1 MERIEKDRL
10 CPDCG
15 GELSTGPFGQRCMRC
30 VMSLLAEP
38 ENDGMF
44 EATELFP
51 ELVLEEKVA
60 RGGFGTVFRA
70 EHRQMK
76 RPVALK
82 FLDTALAR
90 SPEAVALFQKEMVT
104 VGGLDHPGIVRAHDA
119 GERDGHWYIVMEFVD
134 GADCGALVKKH
145 GTLPIAESCEI
156 IRQAALALHYAH
168 GKGLVHRDV
177 KPGNLMIAQGT
188 EGTKGTKGTPVLYVP
203 SVPLVPSVKVLDF
216 GLASLAVAPL
226 LDNPA
231 AVEDDS
237 SGDRFLGTLEYVA
250 PEQIEAP
257 AKVDARADIY
267 ALGATLR
274 RFLTGKP
281 AREGASEQSLLLRM
295 KAITSM
301 PVGTIA
307 ELRPDLPPALV
318 QLCDQ
323 LVALDRNQRPP
334 SAAEVAVLLH
344 PWCAGAELA
353 RLFTDG
359 PLPEKPFVFP
369 KKNRRPLWA
378 AAAVLVAVAGV
389 WAFPERPPVP
399 AAPPAP
405 PEVRSVYSPELR
417 ARLHLDGDLMPRLL
431 SPDWEREHEYYSIH
445 EFLNARFLPDGRIAY
460 LSRDV
465 DNLTISTLRLG
476 EPLEKA
482 VHHFSE
488 KVGGDSMRTFVFAPD
503 GHFAVNHIRDPKALH
518 IRRVRPDGTLL
529 PSLRYNYAAELP
541 LIPYE
546 LGLQTL
552 IKSGKEVFDGFPWG
566 MSIVTEG
573 QVPPNTGLR
582 PGDVLVADEGNN
594 HIVPNVYSTPPSLWR
609 FRFDN
614 DERVSLLAKGGNVPV
629 DVTVSRHGVFMLNR
643 TEVFADT
650 EEDFPPN
657 FTDRILRWEKD
668 GFHPCTT
675 DKPIHDPT
683 GIAADPTSTDLYIV
697 QGGFVPSVSRSIQRV
712 VRLRLT
718 APDHYTV
725 ELLADRF
732 GKVGKC
738 GIAVSPDGRRI
749 IVADYGNRCMVVL
762 KRKQE

>member
-1 MERIEKDRL
+1 MDSSETEMTCATCDGPL
-10 CPDCG
+10 T
-15 GELSTGPFGQRCMRC
+15 TGPLGLRCARC
-30 VMSLLAEP
+30 VFALVDQEEDMAESYV
-38 ENDGMF
+38 
-44 EATELFP
+44 AELFP
-51 ELVLEEKVA
+51 ELRLESQVA
-60 RGGFGTVFRA
+60 KGGFGAVYRA
-70 EHRQMK
+70 EHRRMQ

-82 FLDTALAR
+82 FLDTLLAR
-90 SPEAVALFQKEMVT
+90 NPEAVALFEKEMIA

-119 GERDGHWYIVMEFVD
+119 GERDGHWYIVMEFVE
-134 GADCGALVKKH
+134 GADCGALVRKH
-145 GTLPIAESCEI
+145 GTLPVAESCEI
-156 IRQAALALHYAH
+156 IRQAALALHHAH
-168 GKGLVHRDV
+168 GRWLVHRDV
-177 KPGNLMIAQGT
+177 KPGNLMIAHANDRSYP
-188 EGTKGTKGTPVLYVP
+188 PVQADRTDI
-203 SVPLVPSVKVLDF
+203 VKVLDF

-226 LDNPA
+226 LEHPSA
-231 AVEDDS
+231 IEDDY
-237 SGDRFLGTLEYVA
+237 RFLGTLEYVA

-257 AKVDARADIY
+257 SAVDARADIY

-281 AREGASEQSLLLRM
+281 AREGRSEQTLVLRM
-295 KAITSM
+295 KEITST

-307 ELRPDLPPALV
+307 ELRPDLPPALA

-323 LVALDRNQRPP
+323 LVALDRNQRPA
-334 SAAEVAVLLH
+334 SAAEVAELLS
-344 PWCAGAELA
+344 PWCSGAELP

-378 AAAVLVAVAGV
+378 AAAAVVVVAGV
-389 WAFPERPPVP
+389 WAFRERPPVP
-399 AAPPAP
+399 VAPSAPPAP

-417 ARLHLDGDLMPRLL
+417 ARLQLDGDLMPRLL
-431 SPDWEREHEYYSIH
+431 SPDWEREHEYYSVH
-445 EFLNARFLPDGRIAY
+445 EFHNARFLPDGRIAY
-460 LSRDV
+460 LSCRDV
-465 DNLTISTLRLG
+465 DNMTISTLRLG

-488 KVGGDSMRTFVFAPD
+488 KDDGGFMRTFVFAPD

-582 PGDVLVADEGNN
+582 PGDVLVADEGHND
-594 HIVPNVYSTPPSLWR
+594 IVPGIYETPPSLWR
-609 FRFDN
+609 FRFDD
-614 DERVSLLAKGGNVPV
+614 DERISLLAKGGNVPV

-643 TEVFADT
+643 TAVFADT

-657 FTDRILRWEKD
+657 FTDRILRWDKD

-675 DKPIHDPT
+675 DQPIHDPT

-718 APDHYTV
+718 APDRYSV

-762 KRKQE
+762 KRTGTAAPAL